1 MIRLALSHLKYPQRR
16 LQTSRWPARVLA
28 ISALAWLVVVVAN
41 YYTQLWSLL
50 RDGSIERPHWHG
62 DLWLPHLPA
71 AAQRAALG
79 LLGAGVLVAS
89 AVVVGRAISRIARW
103 HFDDWREELPVAAAL
118 GVGVF
123 TTLGLGLAGVGWYTP
138 QALRILATAPLLL
151 GLSWWLARGSRTIPM
166 RAHLPRLPRSGRL
179 WIGCTLLAL
188 GCALVAALAPER
200 EYDALWYHLAYPQRY
215 LQHGHLIDLPNDYV
229 SLYPMTWE
237 LWFGYGLALGGQT
250 AATLLHF
257 ACLPL
262 TALLTYQ
269 LARRFV
275 PGASAWLAVALLTTT
290 PTVIWEAST
299 AYIDLALAFH
309 VTLAL
314 YSLLRYD
321 QSRQRQWLLIA
332 ALNLGLALATKH
344 LALVVLG
351 LACAGLAIGQWRRE
365 RELWPALRPALALGL
380 LSLLLPLPWYLRSWL
395 AAHNPVFPELY
406 WLFGA
411 PPERWD
417 AVTDQGLQG
426 FLDQFGRE
434 RTLRNLIALPWHVT
448 MHAAAYHGLLGP
460 LFLLLLPCLALRR
473 LRRGLPWL
481 LLFVLGFGL
490 VWASPLAS
498 FQLRFLIPLVPLLA
512 CLAAAGFAR
521 LAALL
526 RRAVHRR
533 APPLLIGTIA
543 LLLLLNLPPFTA
555 LHERDRVGWQG
566 WINSTLHGLPIE
578 VVVGGE
584 SREDYLGRT
593 VPSFRVWRA
602 AEQLLSAD
610 ARVLTWSGGD
620 EFYTQIDRVWINA
633 TALRTTA
640 WAGPQATQTALY
652 GLRAHGITHL
662 IIDRATLAVDRSQA
676 SALTRPDLR
685 DSWYEA
691 LYTDQFYHLYRIRWE
706 ALAAEPG
713 GQQP

>member
-1 MIRLALSHLKYPQRR
+1 MIRLALSHLKAPQRM
-16 LQTSRWPARVLA
+16 LQTSRWPARGLA
-28 ISALAWLVVVVAN
+28 IGALSWLVIVVAN

-50 RDGSIERPHWHG
+50 GGGTLERPHWHG
-62 DLWLPHLPA
+62 DLWLPHILS
-71 AAQRAALG
+71 AAQRATLG

-89 AVVVGRAISRIARW
+89 AIVLGRTIGRIAGWR
-103 HFDDWREELPVAAAL
+103 FDSWREDLPVAAAL
-118 GVGVF
+118 GIGVF
-123 TTLGLGLAGVGWYTP
+123 TTLGLALAGVGLYTP
-138 QALRILATAPLLL
+138 PTLRALAGLPLLVWL
-151 GLSWWLARGSRTIPM
+151 GWRLTHGSRTIRIPD
-166 RAHLPRLPRSGRL
+166 RLPRLSRSDRV

-188 GCALVAALAPER
+188 GCALIAALAPER

-215 LQHGHLIDLPNDYV
+215 LQQGRLVDLPDDYV

-262 TALLTYQ
+262 TALVTYQ

-275 PGASAWLAVALLTTT
+275 PGASAWLAVALLSTT

-299 AYIDLALAFH
+299 AYVDLALALH

-321 QSRQRQWLLIA
+321 QSGRRQWLLIA

-351 LACAGLAIGQWRRE
+351 LACVGLTVGQWRRE
-365 RELWPALRPALALGL
+365 RDLWRALRPALALGL

-417 AVTDQGLQG
+417 AVTDRGLQG

-434 RTLRNLIALPWHVT
+434 RTLRNLLTLPWHVT
-448 MHAAAYHGLLGP
+448 MHASAYHGLLGP
-460 LFLLLLPCLALRR
+460 LFLLLLPGLWLRR
-473 LRRGLPWL
+473 WRRGLGWL

-498 FQLRFLIPLVPLLA
+498 FQLRFLVPIVPALA
-512 CLAAAGFAR
+512 CLAAASFAR
-521 LAALL
+521 LHALL
-526 RRAVHRR
+526 RRGVHRR
-533 APPLLIGTIA
+533 APPLLMGTTA
-543 LLLLLNLPPFTA
+543 LLLVLNLPPFTA

-584 SREDYLGRT
+584 SREGYLGRM

-602 AEQLLSAD
+602 AERLLSPD

-620 EFYTQIDRVWINA
+620 EFYTRLDRVWINA
-633 TALRTTA
+633 TALRPTA
-640 WAGPQATQTALY
+640 WAGPQATETALH

-662 IIDRATLAVDRSQA
+662 IIDQATLAGENGHTA
-676 SALTRPDLR
+676 ALTRPDLR
-685 DSWYEA
+685 DRWYET
-691 LYTDQFYHLYRIRWE
+691 LYSDKFYHLYRIRWE

-713 GQQP
+713 GQP